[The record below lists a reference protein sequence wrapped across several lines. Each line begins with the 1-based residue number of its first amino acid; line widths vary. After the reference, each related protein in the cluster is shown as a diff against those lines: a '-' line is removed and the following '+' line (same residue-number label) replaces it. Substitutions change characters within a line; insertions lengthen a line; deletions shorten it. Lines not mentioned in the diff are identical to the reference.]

1 MIKLTRLNDEKLILN
16 AIMIEQVEALPDTTI
31 TLINGKKLVVKEAQQ
46 QVIQWMTAYYQTI
59 GLQNIANKAG
69 GEADE

>member
-1 MIKLTRLNDEKLILN
+1 MIELTRLNDEKLILN

-46 QVIQWMTAYYQTI
+46 KVIQWITDYYQTI
-59 GLQNIANKAG
+59 GLQNIVIKAG
-69 GEADE
+69 EDDE